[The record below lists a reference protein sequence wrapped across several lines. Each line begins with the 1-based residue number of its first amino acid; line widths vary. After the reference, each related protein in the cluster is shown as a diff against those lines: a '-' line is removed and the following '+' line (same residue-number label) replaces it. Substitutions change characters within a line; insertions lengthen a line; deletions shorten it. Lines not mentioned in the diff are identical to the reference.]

1 MSAPDGLINPRRRV
15 IELLLARG
23 TLSRTELA
31 IAMHLSKPTISA
43 TVAEL
48 IAEGV
53 VQEVGVGPSPVGR
66 KPILL
71 RLGGMGRLVVGVEID
86 VGVCRL
92 VLVTLDGERLIS
104 RELIADTANV
114 DVLLAALVAAIDA
127 LLLGRDRQALLG
139 CGIAV
144 PGVVN
149 VAEATVDC
157 LARLGWRDVPLQA
170 LLSGRLGVPVIVT
183 DRGKAAGLGELW
195 YRGREKHDDLLYL
208 YLGQGVAGAVVLGNT
223 IHLGPTHTAGEFG
236 HMVLD
241 PTGPLC
247 VCGRSGCLEA
257 FVATGPI
264 RARLRDALADGH
276 ASTVTGEDAERADVA
291 MVAAI
296 GAAADHGDALACD
309 LIAHAAHWLGIAVA
323 NLVNV
328 LNPSLIV
335 LGGPLARWDRHLIAP
350 IERALDAD
358 ALPVPRRAA
367 RVVASEAKE
376 TAPSLGAAALML
388 QRAGELLAS
397 TKASTAAGEITL
409 AAFSVPTGFVTVP

>member
-1 MSAPDGLINPRRRV
+1 MSAHDGLINPRRRI
-15 IELLLARG
+15 IELLLERG

-31 IAMHLSKPTISA
+31 IIMHLSKPTVSA

-53 VQEVGVGPSPVGR
+53 VQEVGVGASTVGR

-71 RLGGMGRLVVGVEID
+71 RLGGMGRVVVGVEID

-92 VLVTLDGERLIS
+92 VLVTLDGERLTL
-104 RELIADTANV
+104 RELIADTGDV
-114 DVLLAALVAAIDA
+114 DVLLAALVDAVDA

-139 CGIAV
+139 CGVAV

-149 VAEATVDC
+149 VAEETVDC
-157 LARLGWRDVPLQA
+157 MDRLGWRDVPLQA
-170 LLSGRLGVPVIVT
+170 LLARQLGVPVVVT

-195 YRGREKHDDLLYL
+195 YRGRENHDDLLYL
-208 YLGQGVAGAVVLGNT
+208 FLGRGVAGAVVLGNT

-241 PTGPLC
+241 PAGPPC

-257 FVATGPI
+257 FVATGAM
-264 RARLRDALADGH
+264 RARLRSALTDGR
-276 ASTVTGEDAERADVA
+276 ASTVTVEDAERADVA
-291 MVAAI
+291 MVMAI
-296 GAAADHGDALACD
+296 GAAADRGDALACD
-309 LIAHAAHWLGIAVA
+309 LIAHAAYWLGIAVV

-328 LNPSLIV
+328 LNPSLVV
-335 LGGPLARWDRHLIAP
+335 LGGPLARWDRRLIAP
-350 IERALDAD
+350 IESALDAH
-358 ALPVPRRAA
+358 ALPVPRRGV
-367 RVVASEAKE
+367 RIVASEAKE

-397 TKASTAAGEITL
+397 TKASTLTGVIHPAD
-409 AAFSVPTGFVTVP
+409 FSVPAGFVTIS

>member
-1 MSAPDGLINPRRRV
+1 MSAPDGLITPRRRV

-23 TLSRTELA
+23 ALSRTELA
-31 IAMHLSKPTISA
+31 RSMHLSKPTISA
-43 TVAEL
+43 TVTEL

-53 VQEVGVGPSPVGR
+53 VQEVGVGASAVGR

-92 VLVTLDGERLIS
+92 MLVTLDGERLTL
-104 RELIADTANV
+104 RELIADTGNV
-114 DVLLAALVAAIDA
+114 DVLLAALVDAVDA

-139 CGIAV
+139 CGVAV

-149 VAEATVDC
+149 VAEETVDC
-157 LARLGWRDVPLQA
+157 MARLGWRDVPLQA
-170 LLSGRLGVPVIVT
+170 LLARQLGVPVVVT

-195 YRGREKHDDLLYL
+195 YRGRENHDDLLYL
-208 YLGQGVAGAVVLGNT
+208 FLGRGVAGAVVLGYT

-241 PTGPLC
+241 PAGPPC

-257 FVATGPI
+257 FVATGAM
-264 RARLRDALADGH
+264 RARLRGALADGR
-276 ASTVTGEDAERADVA
+276 ASTVTVEDTERADGA
-291 MVAAI
+291 MVTAI

-309 LIAHAAHWLGIAVA
+309 LIAHAAYWLGIAVA
-323 NLVNV
+323 NLVNM

-335 LGGPLARWDRHLIAP
+335 LGGPLAQWDRRLIAP
-350 IERALDAD
+350 IERALDAH
-358 ALPVPRRAA
+358 ALPVPRRVV

-397 TKASTAAGEITL
+397 TKTATL
-409 AAFSVPTGFVTVP
+409 AGVISPADFSVPTGFVNVP

>member
-53 VQEVGVGPSPVGR
+53 VQEVGVGASAVGR

-71 RLGGMGRLVVGVEID
+71 RLGGVSRLVVGVEVD
-86 VGVCRL
+86 VGMCRL
-92 VLVTLDGERLIS
+92 VLVTLDGERLAS

-114 DVLLAALVAAIDA
+114 VALLDALVDAVDA
-127 LLLGRDRQALLG
+127 LLLGRGRQTLLG
-139 CGIAV
+139 CGVAV
-144 PGVVN
+144 PGIVN
-149 VAEATVDC
+149 VAEDTVDC
-157 LARLGWRDVPLQA
+157 SSRLGWRDVPLRT
-170 LLSGRLGVPVIVT
+170 LLAARLGASVIVT

-195 YRGREKHDDLLYL
+195 LRGREKHDDLLSL
-208 YLGQGVAGAVVLGNT
+208 YLGQGVAGAVVLGNA

-241 PTGPLC
+241 PAGPLC
-247 VCGRSGCLEA
+247 ACGRSGCLEA
-257 FVATGPI
+257 FVATGAI
-264 RARLRDALADGH
+264 RARLRAMLAAGPASALTA
-276 ASTVTGEDAERADVA
+276 ADAECADVV

-296 GAAADHGDALACD
+296 GGAADHGDAVAHD
-309 LIAHAAHWLGIAVA
+309 LIAHAAYWLGVAIA

-328 LNPSLIV
+328 LNPAVVV
-335 LGGPLARWDRHLIAP
+335 LGGPLALWGNRLMAP
-350 IERALDAD
+350 IERALDTQ
-358 ALPVPRRAA
+358 ALPVPRRAV
-367 RVVASEAKE
+367 RVVASEAKDE
-376 TAPSLGAAALML
+376 APPLGAAALVL
-388 QRAGELLAS
+388 QRVGELLAGPR
-397 TKASTAAGEITL
+397 TPTL
-409 AAFSVPTGFVTVP
+409 AGTIMPVETHVLIGAMAVP

>member
-1 MSAPDGLINPRRRV
+1 MSAPDGLVNPRRRI

-53 VQEVGVGPSPVGR
+53 VQEVGVGASAVGR

-71 RLGGMGRLVVGVEID
+71 RLGGMGRLVVGIEID

-92 VLVTLDGERLIS
+92 VLVTLDGERLTS
-104 RELIADTANV
+104 RELIADTGNV
-114 DVLLAALVAAIDA
+114 DALLAALVDAIDA
-127 LLLGRDRQALLG
+127 LLPGRDRQALLG
-139 CGIAV
+139 CGVAV

-149 VAEATVDC
+149 VAEESVDC
-157 LARLGWRDVPLQA
+157 MARLGWRDVPLQA
-170 LLSGRLGVPVIVT
+170 LLAGRLGVPVIVT

-208 YLGQGVAGAVVLGNT
+208 YLGQGVAGAVVLDNA

-241 PTGPLC
+241 PSGPPC

-257 FVATGPI
+257 FVATGAI
-264 RARLRDALADGH
+264 RARLRGALAGSH
-276 ASTVTGEDAERADVA
+276 ASMVTAEDAEHADVA

-309 LIAHAAHWLGIAVA
+309 LIAHAAYWLGIAVA

-328 LNPSLIV
+328 LNPSLVV
-335 LGGPLARWDRHLIAP
+335 LGGPVARWDRRLIAP
-350 IERALDAD
+350 IERALDAH
-358 ALPVPRRAA
+358 ALPAPRRVV

-376 TAPSLGAAALML
+376 AAPSFGAAALML

-397 TKASTAAGEITL
+397 TKAATL
-409 AAFSVPTGFVTVP
+409 AGVIPPVGFSVPTGFVTVP